1 MPVATRFVQGSL
13 WAIAMRWSIRGAGLL
28 STLVLARLLTPE
40 DFGIVAMGTLVGG
53 LLASMSEM
61 GIWQLLLRMRNADRA
76 AYDTAWTIMLIQGV
90 VLALA
95 VFFAAYPAADYFKE
109 PRLVAV
115 MQVSALGSI
124 VGALSNIGTVMF
136 RRDLDFRKDFVFEFI
151 GKLLHVLP
159 VLVLALIWRS
169 YWALVIGT
177 LVGHALDTLFSYR
190 IHPFRPRL
198 SLQGWRQFAS
208 YSVWITPAY
217 IANFLNQKAD
227 VFIVGYLGTTAQM
240 GAYNVASE
248 LSRMATAEIVQPLAR
263 AVYPNYAKLKDHLDE
278 LKKAFLIVLR
288 TVGVIAFFAGFWI
301 GAVADDI
308 VHVVLGDQWG
318 FAVSLMPWM
327 GLFGAF
333 AVMQTTVAGHI
344 LVVRHKE
351 RSMFVI
357 TWARLAVFA
366 GSLALTIKLGGGV
379 VDLAMVA
386 AMSTAAVMVACLFY
400 LPRVLDVS
408 APGMLLEVGRVFI
421 IGLVMFAVV
430 RALHWSHA
438 PFRLVSLLMDSLVGA
453 AVYLTLI
460 GLTWRLAGQPDG
472 PERRVVDLVRR
483 RLRAFGAKG
492 AAR

>member
-61 GIWQLLLRMRNADRA
+61 GIWQLLLRMRNADRS

-95 VFFAAYPAADYFKE
+95 IFFAAYPAADYFKE
-109 PRLVAV
+109 PRLAAV

-124 VGALSNIGTVMF
+124 IGALSNIGTVMF
-136 RRDLDFRKDFVFEFI
+136 RRDLDFRNDFIFEFV
-151 GKLLHVLP
+151 GKVLHVVP
-159 VLVLALIWRS
+159 VVVLALVWRS
-169 YWALVIGT
+169 YWALIIGR
-177 LVGHALDTLFSYR
+177 LVGHVLDVLFSYR
-190 IHPFRPRL
+190 MHPFRPRL

-227 VFIVGYLGTTAQM
+227 VFIVGYVGSTAQM

-263 AVYPNYAKLKDHLDE
+263 AVYPNYAKLKEHVDE
-278 LKKAFLIVLR
+278 LTKAFLIVLR
-288 TVGVIAFFAGFWI
+288 TVGVIAFSAGFWI

-318 FAVSLMPWM
+318 FAVPLMPWM

-333 AVMQTTVAGHI
+333 AVVLTTVSGHI

-357 TWARLAVFA
+357 TWARLAVFS
-366 GSLALTIKLGGGV
+366 GSLVVTMQLGGDV

-386 AMSTAAVMVACLFY
+386 ALSTAAVMIACLFY

-408 APGMLLEVGRVFI
+408 ALGMLLEIGRVFA
-421 IGLVMFAVV
+421 IGLVMFIVI

-438 PFRLVSLLMDSLVGA
+438 PFRLLSLLLDSAVGA
-453 AVYLTLI
+453 AVYVTLV
-460 GLTWRLAGQPDG
+460 GLTWHLAGRPDG
-472 PERRVVDLVRR
+472 PERRIVDLMRR
-483 RLRAFGAKG
+483 RLQASGAKG
-492 AAR
+492 GAR